1 MAIFRVAIRQLVG
14 GGPEVAPYTYTR
26 VKFRNEVE
34 ARHYARWLLDRN
46 PNAIV
51 GARIEK
57 GLGKANASFL
67 PSKAKG
73 SGGGRLLFWDD
84 QPGDE
89 LSITSLSRLDRA
101 RRLSL
106 PALQSGVSVSEPL
119 ET

>member
-34 ARHYARWLLDRN
+34 ARHYARWLLERN
-46 PNAIV
+46 PNRITA
-51 GARIEK
+51 ARIEK

-84 QPGDE
+84 QPGDDPS
-89 LSITSLSRLDRA
+89 LASLSRLDRLK
-101 RRLSL
+101 RLSL
-106 PALQSGVSVSEPL
+106 PLLQDGVSVSEFG